1 MPGSGFPY
9 ISKDLNTT
17 CNGSWRAVAIFFI
30 VLSIAMASTLAFVIG
45 NKFFL
50 YISATKF
57 NPNGGGFDCAHTFL
71 DGYFYMKKG
80 IQRSQISWLFLIIY
94 YELSENL
101 KRKLVFHRV
110 LG

>member
-50 YISATKF
+50 YISAAKF
-57 NPNGGGFDCAHTFL
+57 NPSGGGLIVPTLFS

-80 IQRSQISWLFLIIY
+80 VRRSPNS
-94 YELSENL
+94 
-101 KRKLVFHRV
+101 
-110 LG
+110 